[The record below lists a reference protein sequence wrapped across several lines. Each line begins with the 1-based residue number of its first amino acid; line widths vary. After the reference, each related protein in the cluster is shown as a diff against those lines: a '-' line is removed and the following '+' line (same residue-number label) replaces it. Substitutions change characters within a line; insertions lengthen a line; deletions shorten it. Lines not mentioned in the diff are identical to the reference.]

1 MAYSFNRKTTTS
13 KSIGELY
20 FESTFFKDEE
30 SKTIGQPIIG
40 ENAMTILSNRRKA
53 KGHLTP
59 EGREVLEGILAKVSN
74 VLGMPVKAVWDKHCG
89 CSMCPCSPGYRI
101 KAVFD
106 KGSYRGWRFNSKD
119 ETRFNMWVTN
129 DGEIT
134 YRTPKSKWNLGY
146 DNHEQLESTF
156 NKK

>member
-1 MAYSFNRKTTTS
+1 MRRYSFYKKSTTTR
-13 KSIGELY
+13 SIGELY

-40 ENAMTILSNRRKA
+40 ENAMTILSNRRKV

-59 EGREVLEGILAKVSN
+59 EGREVLENILTKVSN
-74 VLGMPVKAVWDKHCG
+74 VLGTPVKAVWDKYCG

-106 KGSYRGWRFNSKD
+106 ADQWRFNSKD
-119 ETRFNMWVTN
+119 DTRFNIYVRN
-129 DGEIT
+129 NGEID
-134 YRTPKSKWNLGY
+134 YRIPQSKWELGY
-146 DNHEQLESTF
+146 ENHEQLVSTF
-156 NKK
+156 NNK